1 MNNILSQLFIGMN
14 NDTLS
19 LQSKM
24 TFQPG
29 QILNGKIIKLFP
41 NGIASLQVG
50 SQKIVAQL
58 EASLDVKHRYWFQ
71 VQPGDGKIK
80 LKVVGTVPESR
91 LSQDGTS
98 ITGLMNQL
106 SISTKDVKEETLRFF
121 IKEQLPINQEMIH
134 KSAELLKDVSSLKK
148 GHEAIKLI
156 LDRQLP
162 LTKETFR
169 AILTALDDGA
179 SITKLMDQL
188 SHNLQKGHLT
198 VNESK
203 LLHVLQTFMSS
214 EMNIDR
220 AMADPS
226 KQVNGQLLN
235 LTDLFKQAI
244 STIGYS
250 YENSAIEYMEQRNR
264 EFDKEMVLKPLLI
277 QFLKENPQETVRMT
291 AEKLLD
297 KITGLQLLGQ
307 ESGPILQ
314 QVVQIP
320 LHIQNKMVDLTL
332 QWNGRRKEN
341 SNEID
346 PAFCRVLF
354 YLELETLQD
363 TFVDMQV
370 QNRIITIT
378 VLNENQNLKM
388 LAKPLISNLKE
399 QLDTMNYTLSNVHF
413 TNLSTVQEKK
423 SPTLINNSHYS
434 GVDLRI

>member
-14 NDTLS
+14 NDPLS

-24 TFQPG
+24 AFQPG

-71 VQPGDGKIK
+71 VQPGDGKVK
-80 LKVVGTVPESR
+80 LKVIGTVPESR
-91 LSQDGTS
+91 LPQDGTS

-134 KSAELLKDVSSLKK
+134 KSAEVLKDVSSLKE

-156 LDRQLP
+156 LERQLP

-179 SITKLMDQL
+179 SITHLMDHL
-188 SHNLQKGHLT
+188 SHHLQKGHLS

-214 EMNIDR
+214 EMNIDLT
-220 AMADPS
+220 MADQS
-226 KQVNGQLLN
+226 KQVKGQLLN
-235 LTDLFKQAI
+235 LSDLFKQAI

-250 YENSAIEYMEQRNR
+250 YENSAY
-264 EFDKEMVLKPLLI
+264 
-277 QFLKENPQETVRMT
+277 
-291 AEKLLD
+291 
-297 KITGLQLLGQ
+297 
-307 ESGPILQ
+307 
-314 QVVQIP
+314 
-320 LHIQNKMVDLTL
+320 
-332 QWNGRRKEN
+332 
-341 SNEID
+341 
-346 PAFCRVLF
+346 RV
-354 YLELETLQD
+354 YGAT
-363 TFVDMQV
+363 
-370 QNRIITIT
+370 
-378 VLNENQNLKM
+378 
-388 LAKPLISNLKE
+388 
-399 QLDTMNYTLSNVHF
+399 
-413 TNLSTVQEKK
+413 
-423 SPTLINNSHYS
+423 
-434 GVDLRI
+434 